1 MEIDYYMIDC
11 PICDDGKKHR
21 SRILKKQETED
32 RAIMEVECEDCH
44 HRGVVKVLKAGGV
57 EIYDF

>member
-1 MEIDYYMIDC
+1 MIDC